1 MDGFLA
7 MLFNVLY
14 TKTLPKTL
22 LLLHNSIIRVP
33 QNAVISI
40 SSVVKQFKNALDA
53 TVKGISLNIYEG
65 EIFGL
70 LGPNGAG
77 KTTTISMICGL
88 LKPNSG
94 KITINGLNVQ
104 QEFEQVK
111 CDIGVVP
118 QDIALFEMLSARE
131 NLKFFGKMYG
141 LKPAELDE
149 RIEYFLH
156 KFGLSAHGNKR
167 LVHFSGGMKRRINL
181 IAGLL
186 HNPNIVILDEP
197 TVGVDVQSRNVIL
210 QFLKELNANGVTI
223 LYTSHLLEEAQD
235 LCTRVAIIDRGVILA
250 KGVPQELIDQTEGVT
265 NLQGYFLQLTGET
278 LRD

>member
-1 MDGFLA
+1 MES
-7 MLFNVLY
+7 
-14 TKTLPKTL
+14 K
-22 LLLHNSIIRVP
+22 S
-33 QNAVISI
+33 VISI
-40 SSVVKQFKNALDA
+40 NQVVKRFRGAIEP

-88 LKPNSG
+88 LRPDSG
-94 KITINGLNVQ
+94 SISINGLDVRQ
-104 QEFEQVK
+104 HFERVK

-118 QDIALFEMLSARE
+118 QDIALFEMLNARE
-131 NLKFFGKMYG
+131 NLRFFGKMYG
-141 LKPAELDE
+141 LDPHELEDK
-149 RIEYFLH
+149 IELYLH

-167 LVHFSGGMKRRINL
+167 LVYFSGGMKRRINL

-186 HNPNIVILDEP
+186 HEPNIVILDEP

-210 QFLKELNANGVTI
+210 QFLKELNSKGVTI

-235 LCTRVAIIDRGVILA
+235 LCTRVAIIDRGEILA
-250 KGVPQELIDQTEGVT
+250 KGIPQELIDQTEGVS
-265 NLQGYFLQLTGET
+265 NLQGYFLQLTGEK